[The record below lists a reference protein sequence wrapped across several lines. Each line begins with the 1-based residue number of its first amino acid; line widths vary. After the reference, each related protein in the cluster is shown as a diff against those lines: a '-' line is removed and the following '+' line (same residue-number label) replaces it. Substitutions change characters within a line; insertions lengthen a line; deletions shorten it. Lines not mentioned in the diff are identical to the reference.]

1 MLNNRLFVT
10 VSHIYLVSS
19 LKAKHTARKLDCTKR
34 TGMQNTS
41 DPIIQPAGFYIVALS
56 SMHYSNVYVTF
67 LTVIY
72 VITIMCNVFL
82 IAIIFY
88 DHRLHVPKFMA
99 VGCLALV
106 DLVLST
112 SLVPGMIKT
121 SIVLDNFVP
130 FKLGLLQ
137 MFTYYNF
144 LSLESLSLCILSYD
158 RFIAICFPLK
168 QKSINTNIRMAYIIC
183 VVWFFNSVRSL
194 YTIFAPVLRLSCN
207 DITTQWNFATTLFNA
222 VPLIFLTY
230 MGIPIAV
237 FRMKN
242 NQSHYKALGTCSE
255 HLILVAIFFIP
266 IFIIFNLG
274 LFGIVI
280 NPNVRTVCLSLSS
293 FLPPCVNPILY
304 SLKTKKIQIYLYN
317 ILFCKMTRQKPN

>member
-1 MLNNRLFVT
+1 MLNHRLFVT
-10 VSHIYLVSS
+10 VSHRYLVSS
-19 LKAKHTARKLDCTKR
+19 LKAKHAARKLDRTKR

-56 SMHYSNVYVTF
+56 SMPYSNVYVMF

-88 DHRLHVPKFMA
+88 DHRLHVPEFMA
-99 VGCLALV
+99 VGSLV
-106 DLVLST
+106 DLVLSI

-130 FKLGLLQ
+130 FKLCLVQ

-183 VVWFFNSVRSL
+183 AVWFFNSVRSL
-194 YTIFAPVLRLSCN
+194 YGPSSISTLSFSGSLKVSSNFSDFAPVLRLSCS
-207 DITTQWNFATTLFNA
+207 DITTQWNFATTSTILFNA
-222 VPLIFLTY
+222 VPLI
-230 MGIPIAV
+230 
-237 FRMKN
+237 
-242 NQSHYKALGTCSE
+242 
-255 HLILVAIFFIP
+255 
-266 IFIIFNLG
+266 
-274 LFGIVI
+274 
-280 NPNVRTVCLSLSS
+280 
-293 FLPPCVNPILY
+293 
-304 SLKTKKIQIYLYN
+304 
-317 ILFCKMTRQKPN
+317 